1 VELVAVAKRYDDV
14 VALEPTSLA
23 VEPGEFF
30 ALLGPSG
37 SGKSTLLGA
46 VAGFVPPSAG
56 RILVDGRD
64 ITGVPPYRRNLGMV
78 FQNYTLFPH
87 MTVFDNIA
95 FPLRMRKVP
104 RAEIAER
111 VTRMLRMVRL
121 PAMAGRAPQQLSGGQ
136 QQRVALARAAVYDPA
151 LLLMD
156 EPLGALDKNL
166 REELQDEIRQ
176 FHRAIGATVLY
187 VTHDQAEA
195 ASLADRVAI
204 LDHGRLVQVG
214 RPRELYEFPRNAFV
228 ASFLGE
234 ANLFEVERVEPGA
247 EAESRVT
254 TREGFRLLARG
265 PARAAGAL
273 RACVRPEAIAIG
285 AGPAAGVNV
294 LAGTVVD
301 AVYAAGS
308 VRYRVRVGPD
318 AVITVRVPSERH
330 LTLHAIGAPVR
341 VSWDPEDLLLIP
353 QA

>member
-1 VELVAVAKRYDDV
+1 
-14 VALEPTSLA
+14 
-23 VEPGEFF
+23 
-30 ALLGPSG
+30 
-37 SGKSTLLGA
+37 LLGA

-56 RILVDGRD
+56 RILIDGRD

-104 RAEIAER
+104 RAEIAAR
-111 VTRMLRMVRL
+111 VTRMLQMVRL

-166 REELQDEIRQ
+166 REELQEEIRQ

-195 ASLADRVAI
+195 AALADRIAI

-214 RPRELYEFPRNAFV
+214 PPRELYEFPRNAFV

-234 ANLFEVERVEPGA
+234 ANLFEIERI
-247 EAESRVT
+247 EAGGEAGTPVT
-254 TREGFRLLARG
+254 TREGFRLLAHG
-265 PARAAGAL
+265 PVRAAGAL

-285 AGPAAGVNV
+285 TGPATGANA

-308 VRYRVRVGPD
+308 VRYRVHVGAD
-318 AVITVRVPSERH
+318 AVVTVRMPSERH
-330 LTLHAIGAPVR
+330 QVLHAIGEPVR
-341 VSWDPEDLLLIP
+341 VSWEAEDLLLIP
-353 QA
+353 AT